1 MNFKSVVLCIL
12 DGWGNGIESSK
23 YNAISNANPPCWQ
36 YISSNYPKCSLSTC
50 GTDVGL
56 PEGQIGNS
64 EVGHMNIG
72 SGRVVMQSLQRINQ
86 EIETIEN
93 NVNLKNFIDDLKSK
107 NGICHIM
114 GLVSDGGVHSHQK
127 HISALANKISQR
139 GIKVVIHAFL
149 DGRDTLPNSGKKC
162 IQEFAESIKDNDIRI
177 ATVSGRYYAMDRDNR
192 WERTI
197 EAYEAITFAK
207 APRHDDVVLLID
219 ENYQNNITDEFIR
232 PAVIGDYQ
240 GIQPE
245 DGLLL
250 ANFRADRMIQLAS
263 ILLNKTDYIKSSVIP
278 VLDTGIQKE
287 ENIWIPASRAG
298 MTPTSAANLSLKQW
312 SCEKFTEVAKFSS
325 ILSMMQYKADLK
337 IPYLFPPESFANTLG
352 QVIADNKLWQL
363 RIAETEKYA
372 HVTFFFNCGR
382 EEPFS
387 GEERILIPS
396 PKVKTYDL
404 QPKMSAFE
412 LTEELV
418 KKIHSQEF
426 SLIVVNYANPDMVGH
441 TGNIKAAE
449 QAVLAVDDCLARVL
463 SAAEEVGN
471 TALIITA
478 DHGNVECMF
487 DEENNTL
494 HTAHTL
500 NKVPFVV
507 SCENLKLRDG
517 RLSDIAPT
525 ILQLLGLKKPN
536 EMAGSSLIV

>member
-1 MNFKSVVLCIL
+1 MGIKSVVLCIL
-12 DGWGNGIESSK
+12 DGWGNGVESSK

-36 YISSNYPKCSLSTC
+36 YISSNYPKCSLSAC
-50 GTDVGL
+50 GADVGL
-56 PEGQIGNS
+56 PGGQIGNS

-86 EIETIEN
+86 EIGTIEN
-93 NVNLKNFIDDLKSK
+93 NTNLQNFISNLKSK

-114 GLVSDGGVHSHQK
+114 GLISDGGVHSHQK
-127 HISALANKISQR
+127 HIGALAKKISQH

-162 IQEFAESIKDNDIRI
+162 IQEFEESIKGNDTRI

-197 EAYEAITFAK
+197 EAYEAIAFAK
-207 APRHDDVVLLID
+207 APRHDNAVSLID
-219 ENYQNNITDEFIR
+219 ENYQNNITDEFIK

-240 GIQPE
+240 GIKPE
-245 DGLLL
+245 DGVLL
-250 ANFRADRMIQLAS
+250 ANFRADRIIQLAS
-263 ILLNKTDYIKSSVIP
+263 ILLGKTDYI
-278 VLDTGIQKE
+278 
-287 ENIWIPASRAG
+287 
-298 MTPTSAANLSLKQW
+298 
-312 SCEKFTEVAKFSS
+312 EVAKFSS
-325 ILSMMQYKADLK
+325 ILSMMKYKEDLK
-337 IPYLFPPESFANTLG
+337 IPYIFPPTSFVDTLG
-352 QVIADNKLWQL
+352 QTIEDNKLRQL

-372 HVTFFFNCGR
+372 HVTFFFNCGK

-404 QPKMSAFE
+404 QPEMSAFE
-412 LTEELV
+412 LTEKLV
-418 KKIHSQEF
+418 EKIHSQEF
-426 SLIVVNYANPDMVGH
+426 ALIVVNYANPDMVGH

-449 QAVLAVDDCLARVL
+449 KAVLAVDDCLVKVL
-463 SAAEEVGN
+463 SAVKKSSN
-471 TALIITA
+471 TALIVTA

-487 DEENNTL
+487 DEENNTP

-500 NKVPFVV
+500 NKVPFIV
-507 SCENLKLRDG
+507 SCDNLKLRDG

-525 ILQLLGLKKPN
+525 ILQLLGIKKPN
-536 EMAGSSLIV
+536 EMTGSSLIV

>member
-1 MNFKSVVLCIL
+1 MNIKSVVLCIL
-12 DGWGNGIESSK
+12 DGWGNGIENNK

-36 YISSNYPKCSLSTC
+36 YISSNYPKCSLSAC
-50 GTDVGL
+50 GADVGL
-56 PEGQIGNS
+56 PGGQIGNS

-86 EIETIEN
+86 EIGTIEN
-93 NVNLKNFIDDLKSK
+93 NVNLQSFINDLKSK

-127 HISALANKISQR
+127 HISTLANKISQH

-162 IQEFAESIKDNDIRI
+162 IQEFTKSIKGNDTRI

-197 EAYEAITFAK
+197 EAYEAIAFAK
-207 APRHDDVVLLID
+207 APCHDNAVSLID

-240 GIQPE
+240 GIKPE
-245 DGLLL
+245 DGVLL

-263 ILLNKTDYIKSSVIP
+263 ILLDKTDYAK
-278 VLDTGIQKE
+278 
-287 ENIWIPASRAG
+287 
-298 MTPTSAANLSLKQW
+298 
-312 SCEKFTEVAKFSS
+312 VAKFSS
-325 ILSMMQYKADLK
+325 ILSMMKYKEDLK
-337 IPYLFPPESFANTLG
+337 IPYIFPPTSFADTLG
-352 QVIADNKLWQL
+352 QTIEDNKLRQL

-372 HVTFFFNCGR
+372 HVTFFFNCGK

-396 PKVKTYDL
+396 PKVQTYDL
-404 QPKMSAFE
+404 QPEMSAFK
-412 LTEELV
+412 LTEKLV
-418 KKIHSQEF
+418 EKIHSQEF
-426 SLIVVNYANPDMVGH
+426 ALIVVNYANPDMVGH

-449 QAVLAVDDCLARVL
+449 KAVLAVDDCLAKVL
-463 SAAEEVGN
+463 SAVKKSSN
-471 TALIITA
+471 TALIVTA

-487 DEENNTL
+487 DEENNTP

-500 NKVPFVV
+500 NKVPFIV
-507 SCENLKLRDG
+507 SCDNLKLRDG

-525 ILQLLGLKKPN
+525 ILQLLGIKKPN
-536 EMAGSSLIV
+536 EMTGSSLIV

>member
-1 MNFKSVVLCIL
+1 MNIKSVVLCIL
-12 DGWGNGIESSK
+12 DGWGNGIENNK

-36 YISSNYPKCSLSTC
+36 YISSNYPKCNLSAC
-50 GTDVGL
+50 GADVGL
-56 PEGQIGNS
+56 PGGQIGNS

-86 EIETIEN
+86 EIRTIEN
-93 NVNLKNFIDDLKSK
+93 NVNLQSFISNLKSK
-107 NGICHIM
+107 NGVCHMM

-127 HISALANKISQR
+127 HISTLANKISQH

-162 IQEFAESIKDNDIRI
+162 IQEFAESIKGNDIRI

-197 EAYEAITFAK
+197 EAYEAIAFAK
-207 APRHDDVVLLID
+207 APRYDNAVSLIN

-240 GIQPE
+240 GIKPE
-245 DGLLL
+245 DGVLL

-263 ILLNKTDYIKSSVIP
+263 ILLNQSGVIP
-278 VLDTGIQKE
+278 ARDAGIYGQTT
-287 ENIWIPASRAG
+287 R
-298 MTPTSAANLSLKQW
+298 T
-312 SCEKFTEVAKFSS
+312 TEGRKRKPFSS
-325 ILSMMQYKADLK
+325 ILSMMKYKEGLK
-337 IPYLFPPESFANTLG
+337 IPHIFPPISFTNTLG
-352 QVIADNKLWQL
+352 QVIADNKLQQL

-372 HVTFFFNCGR
+372 HVTFFFNCGK

-396 PKVKTYDL
+396 PKVQTYDL
-404 QPKMSAFE
+404 QPEMSAFE
-412 LTEELV
+412 LTEKLV
-418 KKIHSQEF
+418 EKIHSQEF
-426 SLIVVNYANPDMVGH
+426 ALIVVNYANPDMVGH

-449 QAVLAVDDCLARVL
+449 KAVLAVDDCLAKVL
-463 SAAEEVGN
+463 SVVKKSSN
-471 TALIITA
+471 TALIVTA

-487 DEENNTL
+487 DEENNTP

-500 NKVPFVV
+500 NKVPFIV
-507 SCENLKLRDG
+507 SCDNLKLRDG

-525 ILQLLGLKKPN
+525 ILQLLGIKKPD
-536 EMAGSSLIV
+536 EMTGSSLISCITLCHSS

>member
-1 MNFKSVVLCIL
+1 MNIKSVVLCIL
-12 DGWGNGIESSK
+12 DGWGNGIENNK

-36 YISSNYPKCSLSTC
+36 YISSNYPKCNLSAC
-50 GTDVGL
+50 GADVGL
-56 PEGQIGNS
+56 PGGQIGNS

-86 EIETIEN
+86 EIRTIEN
-93 NVNLKNFIDDLKSK
+93 NVNLQSFISNLKSK
-107 NGICHIM
+107 NGVCHMM

-127 HISALANKISQR
+127 HISTLANKISQH

-162 IQEFAESIKDNDIRI
+162 IQEFAESIKGNDIRI

-197 EAYEAITFAK
+197 EAYEAIAFAK
-207 APRHDDVVLLID
+207 APRYDNAVSLIN

-240 GIQPE
+240 GIKPE
-245 DGLLL
+245 DGELL

-263 ILLNKTDYIKSSVIP
+263 ILLNQSGVIP
-278 VLDTGIQKE
+278 ARDAGIYGQTT
-287 ENIWIPASRAG
+287 R
-298 MTPTSAANLSLKQW
+298 T
-312 SCEKFTEVAKFSS
+312 TEGRKRKPFSS
-325 ILSMMQYKADLK
+325 ILSMMKYKEGLK
-337 IPYLFPPESFANTLG
+337 IPHIFPPISFTNTLG
-352 QVIADNKLWQL
+352 QVIADNKLQQL

-372 HVTFFFNCGR
+372 HVTFFFNCGK

-396 PKVKTYDL
+396 PKVQTYDL
-404 QPKMSAFE
+404 QPEMSAFE
-412 LTEELV
+412 LTEKLV
-418 KKIHSQEF
+418 EKIHSQEF
-426 SLIVVNYANPDMVGH
+426 ALIVVNYANPDMVGH

-449 QAVLAVDDCLARVL
+449 KAVLAVDDCLAKVL
-463 SAAEEVGN
+463 SVVKKSSN
-471 TALIITA
+471 TALIVTA

-487 DEENNTL
+487 DEENNTP

-500 NKVPFVV
+500 NKVPFIV
-507 SCENLKLRDG
+507 SCDNLKLRDG

-525 ILQLLGLKKPN
+525 ILQLLGIKKPD
-536 EMAGSSLIV
+536 EMTGSSLISCITLCHSS

>member
-1 MNFKSVVLCIL
+1 MNIKSVVLCIL
-12 DGWGNGIESSK
+12 DGWGNGVESSK

-36 YISSNYPKCSLSTC
+36 YISSNYPKCSLSAC

-56 PEGQIGNS
+56 PGGQIGNS

-72 SGRVVMQSLQRINQ
+72 SGRVVIQSLQRINQ
-86 EIETIEN
+86 EIGTIEN
-93 NVNLKNFIDDLKSK
+93 NVNLQSFINDLKSK
-107 NGICHIM
+107 NGVCHIM

-127 HISALANKISQR
+127 HISTLANKISQH

-162 IQEFAESIKDNDIRI
+162 IQEFTKSIKGNDTRI

-192 WERTI
+192 WKRTI
-197 EAYEAITFAK
+197 EAYEAIAFAK
-207 APRHDDVVLLID
+207 APCHDNAVSLID

-240 GIQPE
+240 GIKPE
-245 DGLLL
+245 DGVLL

-263 ILLNKTDYIKSSVIP
+263 ILLGKTDYAK
-278 VLDTGIQKE
+278 
-287 ENIWIPASRAG
+287 
-298 MTPTSAANLSLKQW
+298 
-312 SCEKFTEVAKFSS
+312 VAKFSS
-325 ILSMMQYKADLK
+325 ILSMMKYKEDLK
-337 IPYLFPPESFANTLG
+337 IPYIFPPTSFADTLG
-352 QVIADNKLWQL
+352 QTIEDNKLQQL

-372 HVTFFFNCGR
+372 HVTFFFNCGK

-396 PKVKTYDL
+396 PKVQTYDL
-404 QPKMSAFE
+404 QPEMSAFE
-412 LTEELV
+412 LTEKLV
-418 KKIHSQEF
+418 EKIHSQEF
-426 SLIVVNYANPDMVGH
+426 ALIVVNYANPDMVGH

-449 QAVLAVDDCLARVL
+449 KAVLAVDDCLAKVL
-463 SAAEEVGN
+463 SAVKKSSN
-471 TALIITA
+471 TALIVTA

-487 DEENNTL
+487 DEENNTP

-500 NKVPFVV
+500 NKVPFIV
-507 SCENLKLRDG
+507 SCDNLKLRDG

-525 ILQLLGLKKPN
+525 ILQLLGIKKPN
-536 EMAGSSLIV
+536 EMTGSSLIV

>member
-12 DGWGNGIESSK
+12 DGWGNGIENSK
-23 YNAISNANPPCWQ
+23 YNAISNSNPPCWQ
-36 YISSNYPKCSLSTC
+36 HISSNYPKCSLSAC

-93 NVNLKNFIDDLKSK
+93 NANLQNFINDLKSK

-114 GLVSDGGVHSHQK
+114 GLISDGGVHSHQK
-127 HISALANKISQR
+127 HISSLANKISQR

-149 DGRDTLPNSGKKC
+149 DGRDTLPNSGKRC
-162 IQEFAESIKDNDIRI
+162 IQEFTESIKENDIRI
-177 ATVSGRYYAMDRDNR
+177 STISGRYYAMDRDNR

-197 EAYEAITFAK
+197 EAYEAIAFAK
-207 APRHDDVVLLID
+207 APRYDDAVSLID

-232 PAVIGDYQ
+232 PAIIGDYQ
-240 GIQPE
+240 GIKPE

-263 ILLNKTDYIKSSVIP
+263 ILLGKTDYAK
-278 VLDTGIQKE
+278 
-287 ENIWIPASRAG
+287 
-298 MTPTSAANLSLKQW
+298 
-312 SCEKFTEVAKFSS
+312 VAKFSS

-352 QVIADNKLWQL
+352 QIIEDNKLRQL

-404 QPKMSAFE
+404 QPEMSAFE

-426 SLIVVNYANPDMVGH
+426 ALIVVNYANPDMVGH

-449 QAVLAVDDCLARVL
+449 QAVLAVDDCLAKVL
-463 SAAEEVGN
+463 SVVKEVGN
-471 TALIITA
+471 TALIVTA

-487 DEENNTL
+487 DEENNTP

-500 NKVPFVV
+500 NKVPFII

-517 RLSDIAPT
+517 KLSDIAPT

-536 EMAGSSLIV
+536 EMTGSSLIV

>member
-1 MNFKSVVLCIL
+1 MNIKSVVLCIL
-12 DGWGNGIESSK
+12 DGWGNGIENNK

-36 YISSNYPKCSLSTC
+36 YISSNYPKCSLSAC
-50 GTDVGL
+50 GADVGL
-56 PEGQIGNS
+56 PGGQIGNS

-86 EIETIEN
+86 EIGTIEN
-93 NVNLKNFIDDLKSK
+93 NVNLQSFINDLKSK

-114 GLVSDGGVHSHQK
+114 GLISDGGVHSHQK
-127 HISALANKISQR
+127 HISTLANKISQH

-162 IQEFAESIKDNDIRI
+162 IQEFTKSIKGNDTRI

-197 EAYEAITFAK
+197 EAYEAIAFAK
-207 APRHDDVVLLID
+207 APCHDNAVSLID

-240 GIQPE
+240 GIKPE
-245 DGLLL
+245 DGVLL

-263 ILLNKTDYIKSSVIP
+263 ILLGKTDYAK
-278 VLDTGIQKE
+278 
-287 ENIWIPASRAG
+287 
-298 MTPTSAANLSLKQW
+298 
-312 SCEKFTEVAKFSS
+312 VAKFSS
-325 ILSMMQYKADLK
+325 ILSMMKYKEDLK
-337 IPYLFPPESFANTLG
+337 IPYIFPPTSFADTLG
-352 QVIADNKLWQL
+352 QTIEDNKLRQL

-372 HVTFFFNCGR
+372 HVTFFFNCGK

-396 PKVKTYDL
+396 PKVQTYDL
-404 QPKMSAFE
+404 QPEMSAFE
-412 LTEELV
+412 LTEKLV
-418 KKIHSQEF
+418 EKIHSQEF
-426 SLIVVNYANPDMVGH
+426 ALIVVNYANPDMVGH

-449 QAVLAVDDCLARVL
+449 KAVLAVDDCLAKVL
-463 SAAEEVGN
+463 NAVKKSSK
-471 TALIITA
+471 TALIVTA

-487 DEENNTL
+487 DEENNTP

-500 NKVPFVV
+500 NKVPFIV
-507 SCENLKLRDG
+507 SCDNLKLRDG

-525 ILQLLGLKKPN
+525 ILQLLGIKKPN
-536 EMAGSSLIV
+536 EMTGSSLISCITLCHSS

>member
-12 DGWGNGIESSK
+12 DGWGNGIENSK
-23 YNAISNANPPCWQ
+23 YNAISNSNPPCWQ
-36 YISSNYPKCSLSTC
+36 HISSNYPKCSLSAC

-86 EIETIEN
+86 AIETIEN
-93 NVNLKNFIDDLKSK
+93 NTNLQNFINDLKSK

-114 GLVSDGGVHSHQK
+114 GLISDGGVHSHQK

-149 DGRDTLPNSGKKC
+149 DGRDTLPNSGKRC
-162 IQEFAESIKDNDIRI
+162 IQEFTESIKENDIRI
-177 ATVSGRYYAMDRDNR
+177 STISGRYYAMDRDNR

-197 EAYEAITFAK
+197 EAYEAIAFAK
-207 APRHDDVVLLID
+207 APRYDDAVSLID

-232 PAVIGDYQ
+232 PAIIGDYQ
-240 GIQPE
+240 GIKPE

-263 ILLNKTDYIKSSVIP
+263 ILLGKTDYAK
-278 VLDTGIQKE
+278 
-287 ENIWIPASRAG
+287 
-298 MTPTSAANLSLKQW
+298 
-312 SCEKFTEVAKFSS
+312 VAKFSS

-352 QVIADNKLWQL
+352 QIIEDNKLRQL

-404 QPKMSAFE
+404 QPEMSAFE

-426 SLIVVNYANPDMVGH
+426 ALIVVNYANPDMVGH

-449 QAVLAVDDCLARVL
+449 QAVLAVDDCLAKVL
-463 SAAEEVGN
+463 SVVKEVGN
-471 TALIITA
+471 TALIVTA

-487 DEENNTL
+487 DEENNTP

-500 NKVPFVV
+500 NKVPFII

-517 RLSDIAPT
+517 KLSDIAPT

-536 EMAGSSLIV
+536 EMTGSSLIV

>member
-12 DGWGNGIESSK
+12 DGWGNGIENSK
-23 YNAISNANPPCWQ
+23 YNAISNSNPPYWQ
-36 YISSNYPKCSLSTC
+36 HISSNYPKCSLSAC

-56 PEGQIGNS
+56 PEDQIGNS

-86 EIETIEN
+86 AIETIEN
-93 NVNLKNFIDDLKSK
+93 NANLQNFINDLKSK

-114 GLVSDGGVHSHQK
+114 GLTSDGGVHSHQK
-127 HISALANKISQR
+127 HISSLANKISQR

-149 DGRDTLPNSGKKC
+149 DGRDTLPNSGKRC
-162 IQEFAESIKDNDIRI
+162 IQEFTESIKENDIRI
-177 ATVSGRYYAMDRDNR
+177 STVSGRYYAMDRDNR

-197 EAYEAITFAK
+197 EAYEAIAFAK
-207 APRHDDVVLLID
+207 APRHNDAVSLID

-232 PAVIGDYQ
+232 PAIIGDYQ
-240 GIQPE
+240 GIKPE

-263 ILLNKTDYIKSSVIP
+263 ILLGKTNYI
-278 VLDTGIQKE
+278 
-287 ENIWIPASRAG
+287 
-298 MTPTSAANLSLKQW
+298 
-312 SCEKFTEVAKFSS
+312 EVAKFSS

-337 IPYLFPPESFANTLG
+337 IPRLFPPESFANTLG
-352 QVIADNKLWQL
+352 QIIEDNKLRQL

-404 QPKMSAFE
+404 QPEMSSFE
-412 LTEELV
+412 LTEKLIE
-418 KKIHSQEF
+418 KILSQEF
-426 SLIVVNYANPDMVGH
+426 ALIVVNYANPDIVGH
-441 TGNIKAAE
+441 TGDIKAAE
-449 QAVLAVDDCLARVL
+449 KAVLAVDDCLAKVL

-487 DEENNTL
+487 DEENNTP

-500 NKVPFVV
+500 NKVPFII
-507 SCENLKLRDG
+507 SCDNF
-517 RLSDIAPT
+517 RLNRKIEIYIYPSPRFP
-525 ILQLLGLKKPN
+525 KC
-536 EMAGSSLIV
+536 

>member
-1 MNFKSVVLCIL
+1 MVSSEVLDDNFYMNFKSVVLCIL
-12 DGWGNGIESSK
+12 DGWGNGIENNK
-23 YNAISNANPPCWQ
+23 YNAISNANLPCWQ
-36 YISSNYPKCSLSTC
+36 YISSNYPKCSLSAC

-56 PEGQIGNS
+56 PDGQIGNS

-93 NVNLKNFIDDLKSK
+93 NANLQNFINDLKSK

-114 GLVSDGGVHSHQK
+114 GLISDGGVHSHQK
-127 HISALANKISQR
+127 HISSLANKISQR

-149 DGRDTLPNSGKKC
+149 DGRDTFPNSGKRC
-162 IQEFAESIKDNDIRI
+162 IQEFTESIKDNDIKI
-177 ATVSGRYYAMDRDNR
+177 ATVSGRYYAMDRDSR

-197 EAYEAITFAK
+197 EAYEAIAFAK
-207 APRHDDVVLLID
+207 APRYDDAVSLID

-240 GIQPE
+240 GIKPE

-263 ILLNKTDYIKSSVIP
+263 ICLGK
-278 VLDTGIQKE
+278 
-287 ENIWIPASRAG
+287 AG
-298 MTPTSAANLSLKQW
+298 Y
-312 SCEKFTEVAKFSS
+312 TEVAKFSS

-352 QVIADNKLWQL
+352 QIIEDNKLRQL

-426 SLIVVNYANPDMVGH
+426 ALIVANYANPDMVGH
-441 TGNIKAAE
+441 TGNIKTAE
-449 QAVLAVDDCLARVL
+449 KAVLAVDDCLAKVL

-487 DEENNTL
+487 DEENNTP

-500 NKVPFVV
+500 NKVPFII
-507 SCENLKLRDG
+507 SCNNLKLRDG
-517 RLSDIAPT
+517 KLSDIAPT

-536 EMAGSSLIV
+536 EMTGSSLIV

>member
-12 DGWGNGIESSK
+12 DGWGNGIENSK
-23 YNAISNANPPCWQ
+23 YNAISNSNPPCWQ
-36 YISSNYPKCSLSTC
+36 HISSNYPKCSLSAC

-86 EIETIEN
+86 AIETIEN
-93 NVNLKNFIDDLKSK
+93 NANLQNFINDLKSK

-114 GLVSDGGVHSHQK
+114 GLISDGGVHSHQK

-149 DGRDTLPNSGKKC
+149 DGRDTLLNSGKRC
-162 IQEFAESIKDNDIRI
+162 IQEFTESIKENDIRI

-197 EAYEAITFAK
+197 EAYEAIAFAK
-207 APRHDDVVLLID
+207 APRYDDAVSLID

-232 PAVIGDYQ
+232 PAIIGDYQ
-240 GIQPE
+240 GIKPE

-263 ILLNKTDYIKSSVIP
+263 ICLGK
-278 VLDTGIQKE
+278 
-287 ENIWIPASRAG
+287 AG
-298 MTPTSAANLSLKQW
+298 Y
-312 SCEKFTEVAKFSS
+312 TEVAKFSS

-352 QVIADNKLWQL
+352 QIIEDNKLRQL

-404 QPKMSAFE
+404 QPEMSAFE

-418 KKIHSQEF
+418 KKIYSQEF
-426 SLIVVNYANPDMVGH
+426 ALIVVNYANPDMVGH

-449 QAVLAVDDCLARVL
+449 QAVLAVDDCLAKVL
-463 SAAEEVGN
+463 SVVKEVGN
-471 TALIITA
+471 TALIVTA

-487 DEENNTL
+487 DEENNTP

-500 NKVPFVV
+500 NKVPFII

-517 RLSDIAPT
+517 KLSDIAPT

-536 EMAGSSLIV
+536 EMTGSSLVRSMLL

>member
-12 DGWGNGIESSK
+12 DGWGNGIENSK
-23 YNAISNANPPCWQ
+23 YNAISNANLPCWQ
-36 YISSNYPKCSLSTC
+36 HINSNYPKCSLSAC

-72 SGRVVMQSLQRINQ
+72 SGRVVMQSFQRINQ

-93 NVNLKNFIDDLKSK
+93 NANLQNFINDLKSK

-114 GLVSDGGVHSHQK
+114 GLISDGGVHSHQK
-127 HISALANKISQR
+127 HISSLANKISQR

-149 DGRDTLPNSGKKC
+149 DGRDTLPNSGKRC
-162 IQEFAESIKDNDIRI
+162 IQEFTESIKENDIRI
-177 ATVSGRYYAMDRDNR
+177 ATVSGRYYAMDRDSR

-197 EAYEAITFAK
+197 EAYEAIAFAK
-207 APRHDDVVLLID
+207 APRYDDAVSLID

-240 GIQPE
+240 GIKPE

-263 ILLNKTDYIKSSVIP
+263 ICLGK
-278 VLDTGIQKE
+278 
-287 ENIWIPASRAG
+287 AG
-298 MTPTSAANLSLKQW
+298 Y
-312 SCEKFTEVAKFSS
+312 TEVAKFSS

-352 QVIADNKLWQL
+352 QIIEDNKLRQL

-426 SLIVVNYANPDMVGH
+426 ALIVVNYANPDMVGH
-441 TGNIKAAE
+441 TGDIKAAE
-449 QAVLAVDDCLARVL
+449 KAVLAVDDCLAKVL

-487 DEENNTL
+487 DEENNTP

-500 NKVPFVV
+500 NKVPFII
-507 SCENLKLRDG
+507 SCDNLKLRDG
-517 RLSDIAPT
+517 KLSDIAPT

-536 EMAGSSLIV
+536 EMTDSSLIV

>member
-12 DGWGNGIESSK
+12 DGWGNGIENSK
-23 YNAISNANPPCWQ
+23 YNAISNSNPPCWQ
-36 YISSNYPKCSLSTC
+36 HISSNYPKCSLSAC

-56 PEGQIGNS
+56 PEDQIGNS

-86 EIETIEN
+86 AIETIEN
-93 NVNLKNFIDDLKSK
+93 NANLQNFINDLKSK

-114 GLVSDGGVHSHQK
+114 GLISDGGVHSHQK
-127 HISALANKISQR
+127 HISSLANKISQR

-149 DGRDTLPNSGKKC
+149 DGRDTLPNSGKRC
-162 IQEFAESIKDNDIRI
+162 IQEFTESIKENDIRI

-197 EAYEAITFAK
+197 EAYEAIAFAK
-207 APRHDDVVLLID
+207 APRYDDAVSLID

-232 PAVIGDYQ
+232 PAIIGDYQ
-240 GIQPE
+240 GIKPE

-263 ILLNKTDYIKSSVIP
+263 ILLGKTNYI
-278 VLDTGIQKE
+278 
-287 ENIWIPASRAG
+287 
-298 MTPTSAANLSLKQW
+298 
-312 SCEKFTEVAKFSS
+312 EVAKFSS

-337 IPYLFPPESFANTLG
+337 IPCLFPPESFANTLG
-352 QVIADNKLWQL
+352 QIIEDNKLRQL

-404 QPKMSAFE
+404 QPEMSAFE

-426 SLIVVNYANPDMVGH
+426 ALIVVNYANPDMVGH

-449 QAVLAVDDCLARVL
+449 QAVLAVDDCLAKVL
-463 SAAEEVGN
+463 NVVKEVGN

-487 DEENNTL
+487 DEENNTP

-500 NKVPFVV
+500 NKVPFII
-507 SCENLKLRDG
+507 SCDNLKLRDG
-517 RLSDIAPT
+517 KLSDIAPT
-525 ILQLLGLKKPN
+525 ILQLLGLKRPN
-536 EMAGSSLIV
+536 EMTGSSLIV

>member
-1 MNFKSVVLCIL
+1 MNIKSVVLCIL
-12 DGWGNGIESSK
+12 DGWGNGIENNK

-36 YISSNYPKCSLSTC
+36 YISSNYPKCSLSAC
-50 GTDVGL
+50 GADVGL
-56 PEGQIGNS
+56 PGGQIGNS

-86 EIETIEN
+86 EIGTIEN
-93 NVNLKNFIDDLKSK
+93 NVNLQSFINDLKSK
-107 NGICHIM
+107 NGVCHIM

-127 HISALANKISQR
+127 HISTLANKISQH

-162 IQEFAESIKDNDIRI
+162 IQEFTKSIKGNDTRI

-192 WERTI
+192 WKRTI
-197 EAYEAITFAK
+197 EAYEAIAFAK
-207 APRHDDVVLLID
+207 APCHDNAVSLID

-240 GIQPE
+240 GIKPE
-245 DGLLL
+245 DGVLL

-263 ILLNKTDYIKSSVIP
+263 ILLGKTDYAK
-278 VLDTGIQKE
+278 
-287 ENIWIPASRAG
+287 
-298 MTPTSAANLSLKQW
+298 
-312 SCEKFTEVAKFSS
+312 VAKFSS
-325 ILSMMQYKADLK
+325 ILSMMKYKEDLK
-337 IPYLFPPESFANTLG
+337 ISYIFPPTSFADTLG
-352 QVIADNKLWQL
+352 QTIEDNKLRQL

-372 HVTFFFNCGR
+372 HVTFFFNCGK

-396 PKVKTYDL
+396 PKVQTYDL
-404 QPKMSAFE
+404 QPEMSAFE
-412 LTEELV
+412 LTEKLV
-418 KKIHSQEF
+418 EKIHSQEF
-426 SLIVVNYANPDMVGH
+426 ALIVVNYANPDMVGH

-449 QAVLAVDDCLARVL
+449 KAVLAVDDCLAKVL
-463 SAAEEVGN
+463 SAVKKSSN
-471 TALIITA
+471 TALIVTA

-487 DEENNTL
+487 DEENNTP

-500 NKVPFVV
+500 NKVPFIV
-507 SCENLKLRDG
+507 SCDNLKLRDG

-525 ILQLLGLKKPN
+525 ILQLLGIKKPN
-536 EMAGSSLIV
+536 EMTGSSLISCITLCHSS

>member
-12 DGWGNGIESSK
+12 DGWGNGIENNK
-23 YNAISNANPPCWQ
+23 YNAISNANLPCWQ
-36 YISSNYPKCSLSTC
+36 YISSNYPKCSLSAC

-56 PEGQIGNS
+56 PDGQIGNS

-93 NVNLKNFIDDLKSK
+93 NANLQNFINDLKSK

-114 GLVSDGGVHSHQK
+114 GLISDGGVHSHQK
-127 HISALANKISQR
+127 HISSLANKISQR

-149 DGRDTLPNSGKKC
+149 DGRDTFPNSGKRC
-162 IQEFAESIKDNDIRI
+162 IQEFTESIKDNDIKI
-177 ATVSGRYYAMDRDNR
+177 ATVSGRYYAMDRDSR

-197 EAYEAITFAK
+197 EAYEAIAFAK
-207 APRHDDVVLLID
+207 APRYDDAVSLID

-240 GIQPE
+240 GIKPE

-263 ILLNKTDYIKSSVIP
+263 ICLGK
-278 VLDTGIQKE
+278 
-287 ENIWIPASRAG
+287 AG
-298 MTPTSAANLSLKQW
+298 Y
-312 SCEKFTEVAKFSS
+312 TEVAKFSS

-352 QVIADNKLWQL
+352 QIIEDNKLRQL

-426 SLIVVNYANPDMVGH
+426 ALIVANYANPDMVGH
-441 TGNIKAAE
+441 TGNIKTAE
-449 QAVLAVDDCLARVL
+449 KAVLAVDDCLAKVL

-487 DEENNTL
+487 DEENNTP

-500 NKVPFVV
+500 NKVPFII
-507 SCENLKLRDG
+507 SCNNLKLRDG
-517 RLSDIAPT
+517 KLSDIAPT

-536 EMAGSSLIV
+536 EMTGSSLIV

>member
-1 MNFKSVVLCIL
+1 MVSSEVLDDNFYMNFKSVVLCIL
-12 DGWGNGIESSK
+12 DGWGNGIENSK
-23 YNAISNANPPCWQ
+23 YNAISNANLPCWQ
-36 YISSNYPKCSLSTC
+36 YISSNYPKCSLSAC

-56 PEGQIGNS
+56 PDGQIGNS

-93 NVNLKNFIDDLKSK
+93 NANLQNFINDLKSK

-114 GLVSDGGVHSHQK
+114 GLISDGGVHSHQK
-127 HISALANKISQR
+127 HISSLANKISQR

-149 DGRDTLPNSGKKC
+149 DGRDTFPNSGKRC
-162 IQEFAESIKDNDIRI
+162 IQEFTESIKDNDIKI
-177 ATVSGRYYAMDRDNR
+177 ATVSGRYYAMDRDSR

-197 EAYEAITFAK
+197 EAYEAIAFAK
-207 APRHDDVVLLID
+207 APRYDDAVSLID

-240 GIQPE
+240 GIKPE

-263 ILLNKTDYIKSSVIP
+263 ICLGK
-278 VLDTGIQKE
+278 
-287 ENIWIPASRAG
+287 AG
-298 MTPTSAANLSLKQW
+298 Y
-312 SCEKFTEVAKFSS
+312 TEVAKFSS

-352 QVIADNKLWQL
+352 QIIEDNKLRQL

-426 SLIVVNYANPDMVGH
+426 ALIVANYANPDMVGH
-441 TGNIKAAE
+441 TGNIKTAE
-449 QAVLAVDDCLARVL
+449 KAVLAVDDCLAKVL

-487 DEENNTL
+487 DEENNTP

-500 NKVPFVV
+500 NKVPFII
-507 SCENLKLRDG
+507 SCNNLKLRDG
-517 RLSDIAPT
+517 KLSDIAPT

-536 EMAGSSLIV
+536 EMTGSSLIV